1 MCVTPT
7 TVSPRWHS
15 HDPTMTVFA
24 NVELSPTDS
33 AIGSLVDSDADSA
46 YRVPLVLC
54 SDSSVVLYAFF
65 SDGDSPSAVES
76 LRDSESVMSV
86 QVVDHVTTSRLVSIT
101 LPLRSESAIGHLAKS
116 DVEIVEAVGTSATW
130 LFRVRA
136 PDRDSLREL
145 AERCEREPDTIRVG
159 RVYEQISGP
168 ERVESVLTPQ
178 QETALRA
185 AGDAGYFRV
194 PRETSLDKLSE
205 ELAVSDSA
213 VSQRLRRG
221 TDALLSAVFGTRN
234 RDR

>member
-1 MCVTPT
+1 
-7 TVSPRWHS
+7 
-15 HDPTMTVFA
+15 MTVFA
-24 NVELSPTDS
+24 NVELSPTDP
-33 AIGSLVDSDADSA
+33 ALGSLADTGTDSA
-46 YRVPLVLC
+46 YRVPLVLR
-54 SDSSVVLYAFF
+54 SDSSIVLYALFG
-65 SDGDSPSAVES
+65 DGYSASAVET
-76 LRDSESVMSV
+76 LRDSESVTSA
-86 QVVDHVTTSRLVSIT
+86 QVVDHVGNSRLVSIT
-101 LPLRSESAIGHLAKS
+101 LPLRSARGIGTLAKS
-116 DVEIVEAVGTSATW
+116 DVEIVEAVGTSETW

-145 AERCEREPDTIRVG
+145 AERCEREPDTVRVG

-178 QETALRA
+178 QETALRT

-194 PRETSLDKLSE
+194 PRETSLGELSE

-221 TDALLSAVFGTRN
+221 TDALLSAVFGTRD